1 MADTV
6 NLELFLKVIK
16 AVAKQNGHLI
26 PPHLTPIAEGRALP
40 ESGGIQADLNHA
52 GQILSDTQCACLFA
66 NVANLN
72 FKDGRIQNRELLR
85 DAEDAL
91 RIDSRDARD
100 VLEAVETRFTT
111 QQSFRR
117 DNDWIL
123 FCAGLIAMA
132 KADGVLVDKEQQ
144 YIQRFIPELKHLEAG
159 QKMAAEKSPNDLGE
173 ALAKFTG
180 RQRRCLA
187 THVTA
192 IMFIDGEW
200 KGSEQEFLEI
210 AERRMKM
217 VQFDKE
223 RIMKGIFTLFN
234 VSVFG

>member
-1 MADTV
+1 MANAE
-6 NLELFLKVIK
+6 NLTLFLKAIK
-16 AVAKQNGHLI
+16 AVAKQNEHPI
-26 PPHLTPIAEGRALP
+26 PPHLTPLTEGRALP
-40 ESGGIQADLNHA
+40 ETDDLVSTLKEA
-52 GQILSDTQCACLFA
+52 GQQLTDTQCACLFA

-72 FKDGRIQNRELLR
+72 FKDHRKQDRKLFDE
-85 DAEDAL
+85 AEEAL

-100 VLEAVETRFTT
+100 VIEAVETRLQT

-117 DNDWIL
+117 SEDWDL

-132 KADGVLVDKEQQ
+132 KADGVLVNKEQQ
-144 YIQRFIPELKHLEAG
+144 YIQRYIPDLKHLEAG
-159 QKMAAEKSPNDLGE
+159 QKIATEKSHNDLGE
-173 ALAKFTG
+173 ALGDFSG

-187 THVTA
+187 AHVVA

-210 AERRMKM
+210 AERRMKL

-234 VSVFG
+234 VSVFS